1 MNRQQ
6 KLAVRTQQA
15 VTNLEQAKRAYA
27 DLPTDESVQVRRHLL
42 QRIED
47 AERRLEGLRIGS

>member
-6 KLAVRTQQA
+6 KLAVRIQQA
-15 VTNLEQAKRAYA
+15 AINLEHAKRAYA
-27 DLPTDESVQVRRHLL
+27 DLPTDESVQVKRYLL
-42 QRIED
+42 QRIEV

>member
-6 KLAVRTQQA
+6 KLAVRIQQA
-15 VTNLEQAKRAYA
+15 VINLEQAKRAYA
-27 DLPTDESVQVRRHLL
+27 DLPTDESVQVKRYLL

-47 AERRLEGLRIGS
+47 AERRLEGIGS